1 MAGTVE
7 NVEREVPSLGL
18 FLKERGFAA
27 TKNKGRG
34 IGTVRAGCYRT
45 HRKRRN
51 RILEE
56 TNTGEDK

>member
-1 MAGTVE
+1 VAGTVE

-34 IGTVRAGCYRT
+34 IGTVRAGCYWT
-45 HRKRRN
+45 HRN
-51 RILEE
+51 AGNAFLEE
-56 TNTGEDK
+56 TNTRGDK